1 MANGDFTLTVSLN
14 GTTTSGR
21 SENISVSKVFTGV
34 AQAVN
39 QEMTVTDTLST
50 IFKIDTVA
58 GAGQLVSPIKCIV
71 IKNLDSTD
79 TVTIG
84 LVDTG
89 AKASYVPLKLGEV
102 LVLCDNTFD
111 ANATGGVVG
120 SLTSLDSITAQFPST
135 QSGNIE
141 MLVIK

>member
-1 MANGDFTLTVSLN
+1 MRPRVRIPPSAP
-14 GTTTSGR
+14 SGR
-21 SENISVSKVFTGV
+21 SENISVSKTFTNV
-34 AQAVN
+34 SQAVN
-39 QEMTVTDTLST
+39 QEITVTDTLST

-58 GAGQLVSPIKCIV
+58 GAGQLVTPVKAIV
-71 IKNLDSTD
+71 IKNLDSAD

-84 LVDTG
+84 LVDAT
-89 AKASYVPLKLGEV
+89 AKASYFPIKAGEV
-102 LVLCDNTFD
+102 FVVCDNTFD

-120 SLTSLDSITAQFPST
+120 TLTSLDNITAQFPSA